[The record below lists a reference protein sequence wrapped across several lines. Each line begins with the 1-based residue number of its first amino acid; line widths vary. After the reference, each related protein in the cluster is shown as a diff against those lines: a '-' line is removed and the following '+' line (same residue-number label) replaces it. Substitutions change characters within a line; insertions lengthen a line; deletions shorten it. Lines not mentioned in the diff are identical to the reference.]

1 MISVSVY
8 KQSNYSVSVKK
19 IKEAVVSVVSANGVV
34 SNCDVSVAIVG
45 EKYIVH
51 LAKKYMNDSDK
62 EAREHPV
69 LSFPVSE
76 LEGPFVFPPDGN
88 LQLGEIIVSYP
99 KAVDDAKKSGKL
111 IDDVVCELARHGAL
125 HLMGIHHD

>member
-8 KQSNYSVSVKK
+8 KQSNYPVSVKK
-19 IKEAVVSVVSANGVV
+19 IKEAVESVVAANGIV

-45 EKYIVH
+45 EKYVAD
-51 LAKKYMNDSDK
+51 LAKKYMGDSDK

-76 LEGPFVFPPDGN
+76 LEGTFIFPPEDTIH
-88 LQLGEIIVSYP
+88 LGEILVSYP
-99 KAVDDAKKSGKL
+99 RAVDDAKKSGKL